1 MIEIS
6 RMKKHREEMTN
17 SAGEAEEAQRGGKMG
32 SMKHVNIRDVPTRK
46 LFQGIQSKCQYEQ
59 RYK

>member
-1 MIEIS
+1 
-6 RMKKHREEMTN
+6 MKKHREEMTN

-32 SMKHVNIRDVPTRK
+32 SMKHVNIRDVPTCK
-46 LFQGIQSKCQYEQ
+46 IFQGIQSKCQYEQ